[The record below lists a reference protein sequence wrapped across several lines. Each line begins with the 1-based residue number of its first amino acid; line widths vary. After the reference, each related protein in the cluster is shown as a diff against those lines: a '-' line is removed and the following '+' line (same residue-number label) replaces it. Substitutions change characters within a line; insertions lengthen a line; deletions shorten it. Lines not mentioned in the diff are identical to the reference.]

1 MDKVARINSIDFHSA
16 EAKAEFRKGFIEFQK
31 HFPEIELIISV
42 ETSHESLMSIFVLP
56 DQEAFDSAQK
66 KREQLAGVFQE
77 KFGHLIK
84 ERTVFDGDV
93 GYWFQKIQSVKYPG
107 ASYR

>member
-31 HFPEIELIISV
+31 HFPEIELIISL
-42 ETSHESLMSIFVLP
+42 EASEESLMAVFVFP
-56 DQEAFDSAQK
+56 DQEELDTVQ
-66 KREQLAGVFQE
+66 RRQEQLAGDFQD

-84 ERTVFDGDV
+84 DRMVFEGDV
-93 GYWFQKIQSVKYPG
+93 GYWFQKIQYLK
-107 ASYR
+107 ASYQQ

>member
-42 ETSHESLMSIFVLP
+42 ETSDESLMSIFVLP
-56 DQEAFDSAQK
+56 DQEAFEQK

-93 GYWFQKIQSVKYPG
+93 GYWFQKIQSIKYLG

>member
-1 MDKVARINSIDFHSA
+1 
-16 EAKAEFRKGFIEFQK
+16 
-31 HFPEIELIISV
+31 
-42 ETSHESLMSIFVLP
+42 MSIFVLP

-66 KREQLAGVFQE
+66 KREKLAGVFQE

-93 GYWFQKIQSVKYPG
+93 GSLVSKIQSIKYLG

>member
-42 ETSHESLMSIFVLP
+42 ETSDESLMSIFVLP
-56 DQEAFDSAQK
+56 D
-66 KREQLAGVFQE
+66 
-77 KFGHLIK
+77 
-84 ERTVFDGDV
+84 
-93 GYWFQKIQSVKYPG
+93 
-107 ASYR
+107 

>member
-42 ETSHESLMSIFVLP
+42 ETSDEALMSVFVFP
-56 DQEAFDSAQK
+56 DQEELDTVQ
-66 KREQLAGVFQE
+66 RRQEQLAGDFQD

-84 ERTVFDGDV
+84 DRTVFEGDV
-93 GYWFQKIQSVKYPG
+93 GYWFQKIQYLK
-107 ASYR
+107 ASYQQ